1 MKSALALASVTAVLK
16 NLLENGLV
24 DHGVIANLGADTII
38 SALPP
43 DRIATGEDERAQLN
57 LFLYQ
62 VSPRGLNSTSRYGPE
77 APDTRRP
84 PTPFAF
90 DLLYLLTA
98 YGAQDYHTEILLGYS
113 LSLFRETPVVPD
125 RTIRKILAAISS
137 AEGGKLVLPALAAL
151 ATPELA
157 GQFSQITICPQSLP
171 GEEMSKLWGTL
182 QTRYRPSMVYKV
194 SVALCESGPDG
205 QES

>member
-43 DRIATGEDERAQLN
+43 DRITTGEDERAQLN

-62 VSPRGLNSTSRYGPE
+62 VTPRGLNSTSRYGPE
-77 APDTRRP
+77 ADSRRT
-84 PTPFAF
+84 PTPFAL

-113 LSLFRETPVVPD
+113 LSLFREIPVVPD
-125 RTIRKILAAISS
+125 KTIRKILASISS
-137 AEGGKLVLPALAAL
+137 TEGGKLVLPALAAL
-151 ATPELA
+151 ASPQLA
-157 GQFSQITICPQSLP
+157 GQFNQITICPQSLP

-194 SVALCESGPDG
+194 SVSLCDPPPERLEP
-205 QES
+205 